1 MRLPGAEG
9 RSALMV
15 MVALTAIVGF
25 CLVFLAIACVLFPRV
40 RPWGIVALC
49 VLVLL
54 AGGLYLVFV
63 HETPL
68 ARWERINAEEIE
80 RRDRE
85 LEENIFA
92 RQGANVQSP

>member
-25 CLVFLAIACVLFPRV
+25 CLVFLAIAFVLFPRV

-54 AGGLYLVFV
+54 AGGFYLVFM

-92 RQGANVQSP
+92 RQGANV